1 MRQQG
6 VKMKKNPFAARLE
19 QFRESVISRGL
30 DAAVVSSP
38 ANVRALTGVECDSVM
53 LLVTPKRTIFFTD
66 FRYVPAVERLAPY
79 LEIGDILKFRLKR
92 PLAVRGCRFEK
103 VGFESSL
110 SCAAYERL
118 KTVFPKAAFTA
129 IEGDIAAVRA
139 VKTVEEIDTVRKAAA
154 LNDEVWRIAQAQF
167 KPGMTE
173 RDMARIIKHA
183 MLDLGDG
190 EAFETI
196 VCVGENAAEC
206 HHIPDDTKWDGKK
219 NILVD
224 MGIKYRGYA
233 SDMTRNIFGSRP
245 SKLYKKV
252 YGLVLEANRRAIAA
266 AKPGMTAKSLDK
278 VARDFLEANGFGKA
292 FGHSLGHGVG
302 LEVHEEPAI
311 SHRANTRLEPGMI
324 ITIEPGVYLPGNLGV
339 RIEDLVLI
347 TENGCEVLSSSAK

>member
-1 MRQQG
+1 
-6 VKMKKNPFAARLE
+6 MKKILCLLL
-19 QFRESVISRGL
+19 SV
-30 DAAVVSSP
+30 
-38 ANVRALTGVECDSVM
+38 
-53 LLVTPKRTIFFTD
+53 LLVLSLCACGKPAETPTE
-66 FRYVPAVERLAPY
+66 PA
-79 LEIGDILKFRLKR
+79 
-92 PLAVRGCRFEK
+92 
-103 VGFESSL
+103 
-110 SCAAYERL
+110 
-118 KTVFPKAAFTA
+118 
-129 IEGDIAAVRA
+129 
-139 VKTVEEIDTVRKAAA
+139 
-154 LNDEVWRIAQAQF
+154 
-167 KPGMTE
+167 TE
-173 RDMARIIKHA
+173 ATS
-183 MLDLGDG
+183 
-190 EAFETI
+190 EATTQ
-196 VCVGENAAEC
+196 VLYN
-206 HHIPDDTKWDGKK
+206 TKWDGKK

-324 ITIEPGVYLPGNLGV
+324 ITIEPGVYLSGNLGV